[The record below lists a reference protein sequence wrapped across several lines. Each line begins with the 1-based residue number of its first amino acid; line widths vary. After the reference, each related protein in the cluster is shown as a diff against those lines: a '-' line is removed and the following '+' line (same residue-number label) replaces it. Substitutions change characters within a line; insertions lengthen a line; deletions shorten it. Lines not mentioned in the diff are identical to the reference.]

1 MKSCFHVVLMVSLAA
16 MFLVGCS
23 VRTVPL
29 EKEQIVYEDGYYH
42 EYDSL
47 PPSVLYDTWQLSQ
60 YYQYYGYGPGLGYLP
75 PYRMNID
82 PNPHDSYRAD
92 EKPVQRA
99 PVQRSVQGT
108 SANRRVREHQD
119 HSASQRLVSRSRHA
133 RSSRVAADSKSDR
146 KGFREQ
152 LRQRHRQRR
161 TDTVEADDRE
171 VQRRTTRRRARR

>member
-1 MKSCFHVVLMVSLAA
+1 MKSRFHLVLMVSLAA

-29 EKEQIVYEDGYYH
+29 EKEQIIYEDGYYH

-47 PPSVLYDTWQLSQ
+47 PPSFLYDTWQLSQ
-60 YYQYYGYGPGLGYLP
+60 YYQDYGYASEFGYLSP
-75 PYRMNID
+75 HRMNID

-99 PVQRSVQGT
+99 PVQRSIQGT
-108 SANRRVREHQD
+108 SANRRVREHQN

-133 RSSRVAADSKSDR
+133 RSSRVAADSKADR
-146 KGFREQ
+146 NRFREQ

-161 TDTVEADDRE
+161 TNAVEG
-171 VQRRTTRRRARR
+171 